1 LEQFLHQSFLLSS
14 FTGVKATELISLPI
28 IEAMAVLIEAM
39 AVLIEAMAML
49 IEAMVMTVQAITIKA
64 EVEFTL
70 AKIKV
75 E

>member
-1 LEQFLHQSFLLSS
+1 MERFLRQSFLLFS
-14 FTGVKATELISLPI
+14 FTRVKATELISLPI
-28 IEAMAVLIEAM
+28 IEAMVVLIEAM
-39 AVLIEAMAML
+39 AVL